1 MDAAAH
7 EAIEALIR
15 AGDYAGARGMLE
27 RSLVEHVHDWSL
39 HAQLGSVLRSSG
51 DHASAVTHYSEA
63 AWILVIEAVA
73 RSGGDPGESFE
84 HISTNFGAVIPMVRP
99 AGFDAARALLG
110 RTLDYARIRT
120 DMGVSL
126 LELGDI
132 PSARRSFC
140 EAVEFL
146 PAGAD
151 YDEPWLW
158 LTRIEDL

>member
-1 MDAAAH
+1 MDSAAQ
-7 EAIEALIR
+7 ETIEALIR
-15 AGDYAGARGMLE
+15 AGDYAEARGMLE
-27 RSLVEHVHDWSL
+27 RSLAEGSPDWSL

-51 DHASAVTHYSEA
+51 DHASAVTHYAEA

-73 RSGGDPGESFE
+73 RSGGDPDESFE
-84 HISTNFGAVIPMVRP
+84 RITTGFQAVIPMVRP

-146 PAGAD
+146 PTGAD

-158 LTRIEDL
+158 LTRIEDM

>member
-1 MDAAAH
+1 MDSAVQ
-7 EAIEALIR
+7 EAIAALIR
-15 AGDYAGARGMLE
+15 DGDYAEARGILE
-27 RSLVEHVHDWSL
+27 RSLVEGSHDWSL
-39 HAQLGSVLRSSG
+39 HAQLGAVLRSSG
-51 DHASAVTHYSEA
+51 DHASAVTHYAEA

-73 RSGGDPGESFE
+73 RGGGDPDESFE
-84 HISTNFGAVIPMVRP
+84 RITTDFGAVIPMVRP
-99 AGFDAARALLG
+99 AGFDTARALLG

-132 PSARRSFC
+132 PSARRSLC

-146 PAGAD
+146 PAGAN

>member
-1 MDAAAH
+1 MDTAAR
-7 EAIEALIR
+7 EAIEALIQ
-15 AGDYAGARGMLE
+15 AGNYAEARGTLE
-27 RSLVEHVHDWSL
+27 RSLVEHPQDWGR
-39 HAQLGSVLRSSG
+39 HALLGSVLRSSG
-51 DHASAVTHYSEA
+51 DHALAVTHYAES
-63 AWILVIEAVA
+63 AWILVTEAVA
-73 RSGGDPGESFE
+73 RSGGDPDDSFE
-84 HISTNFGAVIPMVRP
+84 HVTTSFGAEIPMVRP

-110 RTLDYARIRT
+110 RTIDYARIRT

-158 LTRIEDL
+158 LTRIEDM